1 LYPVNKLEYVI
12 PPDFTLVLHEDSILG
27 FSYPT
32 LPQLSLPINT
42 SLPETYQAAAKLAK
56 HPVHSVTLMP
66 QSGLGDPIT
75 LPIWVFNYW
84 REIRLAMLYR
94 SQWKAAL
101 VWLQSYSGF
110 SETTDYSQKVL
121 MALSFFPWSGNN
133 ASVKDITSL
142 LAEDSSESYLSSY
155 HIDHMIERISAS
167 YRNLYGPEVS
177 KRHIMTTVDILE
189 AITKFYGSQRMPTK
203 AGNALWEK
211 LMVIENQIIQGGV
224 DSVSGVYYLP
234 LHWVSV
240 IFDIQMGCI
249 HYGDSAGGSLRK
261 LEHQAFTKWI
271 QHLKRRSGYN
281 INKDQIPVHQL
292 PTGYQNDVTSCGL
305 FALNAIGHHYM
316 NQLLL
321 HSDQVSVAYSRM
333 EIALDILQEKTV
345 CAMLIFYV
353 F

>member
-84 REIRLAMLYR
+84 REIKLAMLYR

-110 SETTDYSQKVL
+110 SETTDYSQKIL

-142 LAEDSSESYLSSY
+142 LAEGSSESYLSSY

-203 AGNALWEK
+203 AGNALWKK
-211 LMVIENQIIQGGV
+211 LMVVENQIIQGGV
-224 DSVSGVYYLP
+224 CHDPNPDMDLFP
-234 LHWVSV
+234 LFHYSHPISHLLIRLSIIVHNHL
-240 IFDIQMGCI
+240 I
-249 HYGDSAGGSLRK
+249 HLGPANYSSPVGGS
-261 LEHQAFTKWI
+261 
-271 QHLKRRSGYN
+271 
-281 INKDQIPVHQL
+281 
-292 PTGYQNDVTSCGL
+292 C
-305 FALNAIGHHYM
+305 IG
-316 NQLLL
+316 
-321 HSDQVSVAYSRM
+321 
-333 EIALDILQEKTV
+333 
-345 CAMLIFYV
+345 
-353 F
+353 